1 MTKQIFLKKKTMLN
15 DKTKKENMQ
24 KKMMSTPV
32 NFSNL

>member
-1 MTKQIFLKKKTMLN
+1 MTKPIFFKKKTMLN
-15 DKTKKENMQ
+15 DKTKKENKQ